1 MHPIIGT
8 PHRCAGPHAAHGH
21 HANRTF
27 CTLPRM
33 VPFTDPTREQAF
45 AQWLARIGP
54 AHGLLPDSVASASSD
69 ASFRRYLRIAT
80 QGGGSFVIMDAP
92 PDKED
97 CRPFVHVA
105 QLLAQGGL
113 TAPRVIEA
121 NLADGFLLLSDLGDT
136 VYLAALQAAR
146 DADMPRCDALYRDA
160 IGALL
165 RLQALADAHAPHGLP
180 PYDRTRLAGEMA
192 LFEQWYVTQHLQA
205 TLSDAE
211 RAGLQRCTELI
222 VQSNLAQAQVLVHRD
237 YHSRNLMVQASG
249 NPGILDFQ
257 DAVIGPITYDL
268 VSLLRDAYIEWP
280 EDQQLD
286 WAIRYWQGAR
296 AAGLPV
302 PAQVDDFYRDFEWM
316 GLQRHLKVL
325 GIFARLCHRD
335 GKRGYLDDIPLVA
348 TYALRVAERY
358 VTLAPLAALLRRLHG
373 EERKL
378 FVF

>member
-1 MHPIIGT
+1 
-8 PHRCAGPHAAHGH
+8 
-21 HANRTF
+21 
-27 CTLPRM
+27 M
-33 VPFTDPTREQAF
+33 VSFTDPTREQAF
-45 AQWLARIGP
+45 AQWLARVGP
-54 AHGLLPDSVASASSD
+54 AHGLLPDTVASASSD

-136 VYLAALQAAR
+136 VYLAALKAAR
-146 DADMPRCDALYRDA
+146 QADMPRCDALYRDA

-165 RLQALADAHAPHGLP
+165 RLQALADMHAPHGLP
-180 PYDRTRLAGEMA
+180 PYDRTRLVTEMA

-211 RAGLQRCTELI
+211 RTGLQRCTELI

-268 VSLLRDAYIEWP
+268 VSLLRDAYIAWP
-280 EDQQLD
+280 EQQQID
-286 WAIRYWQGAR
+286 WAIRYWE
-296 AAGLPV
+296 L
-302 PAQVDDFYRDFEWM
+302 
-316 GLQRHLKVL
+316 
-325 GIFARLCHRD
+325 
-335 GKRGYLDDIPLVA
+335 
-348 TYALRVAERY
+348 
-358 VTLAPLAALLRRLHG
+358 
-373 EERKL
+373 
-378 FVF
+378 